1 MKRDSNKSS
10 TVLKAFHVLEA
21 VSAQRTPASAAELAR
36 ELDMDRVTVY
46 RMLRTIAD
54 AGYLVMDPATK
65 RFSLSARI
73 LTLAAPLLESDDHGR
88 QVDAL
93 LERVAQRTGETCH
106 YSELSGS
113 ETLLTRRAKGQQL
126 VAVDFQI
133 GKRCELHATSVGKA
147 ILAFQEADFI
157 EDYMKLDLVSYTP
170 HTIAAPEG
178 LRKELQSV
186 RDTRIGFDYEEL
198 SEGMNCVAVP
208 VPSMMG
214 KVEAG
219 ISISGPAFR
228 LTKPRL
234 QELADIML
242 SEVEVFKRNRSADL

>member
-21 VSAQRTPASAAELAR
+21 VSAQDAPPSAAELAR
-36 ELDMDRVTVY
+36 ELEMDRVTVY

-54 AGYLVMDPATK
+54 AGYLVMEPNTK
-65 RFSLSARI
+65 RFTLSGRI
-73 LTLAAPLLESDDHGR
+73 LTLAAPLLESDESGK
-88 QVDAL
+88 QIDAL
-93 LERVAQRTGETCH
+93 LERVAQKTGETCH

-113 ETLLTRRAKGQQL
+113 ETVLTKRAKGQQL
-126 VAVDFQI
+126 VAVDFKI
-133 GKRCELHATSVGKA
+133 GTRCELHATSVGKA
-147 ILAFQEADFI
+147 ILAFQSPEFI

-170 HTIAAPEG
+170 HTIAAPDG
-178 LRKELQSV
+178 LRRELHAV
-186 RDTRIGFDYEEL
+186 RDARIGFDYEEL

-208 VPSMMG
+208 VPSVLG
-214 KVEAG
+214 KIEAG

-242 SEVEVFKRNRSADL
+242 AEVDVFRR